1 MEGFNY
7 SSALKGKQ
15 GPWTYD
21 ELNEWLHKPSAYAP
35 GTRMAFA
42 GINNDKQRADV
53 IDWLRTLSDN
63 PEPLPSPE
71 PAQPAAPAPAAAKP

>member
-7 SSALKGKQ
+7 STALKGKQ
-15 GPWTYD
+15 GPWTFD

-42 GINNDKQRADV
+42 GINSDKQRADV
-53 IDWLRTLSDN
+53 I
-63 PEPLPSPE
+63 
-71 PAQPAAPAPAAAKP
+71 A